1 VRPAKSCVDE
11 RSRARPRRSA
21 LTDFERAPR
30 IARCPSTEPDSSARN
45 HPAEPRIDALITTLL
60 IVALFALL
68 GSGVWIGL
76 ALSGVAW
83 IGMTLFSSR
92 PAGDAM
98 AVTVWGT
105 ASSWTLTAL
114 PLFVWMGEIL
124 FRTRL
129 SEDMFKGLA
138 PWLERVPGRLL
149 HTNIIGCTIFAAV
162 SGSSAATCATIGK
175 MTLPELKQRGYPDDI
190 TIGTLAGAGTLGL
203 LIPPSIIMIVYGVT
217 ANVSIAQ
224 LFIAGVLPGVL
235 LAALFSGYIVCW
247 ALLHPDRVPAATER
261 TSFAQKFH
269 ASRHLIPVV
278 LLIALVLGSI
288 YTGLATATEAAAFGV
303 VGSLALSAAQRS
315 LDWSSFRAALL
326 GATRLYCMIAL
337 ILAGAAFLTLAMGYI
352 GLPRELAEWIGSLG
366 LTPFALIIALA
377 LFYIVLGCFLDGISM
392 VVLTMGVIL
401 PTVEKAGIDLL
412 WFGIFIVVVVEM
424 AQITPP
430 VGFNL
435 FVLQGMTKKQ
445 ITWIAKQALP
455 MFLLMCIAVFAIWY
469 FPSLVTLLPR
479 HMKL

>member
-1 VRPAKSCVDE
+1 MNEA
-11 RSRARPRRSA
+11 A
-21 LTDFERAPR
+21 
-30 IARCPSTEPDSSARN
+30 
-45 HPAEPRIDALITTLL
+45 ITTLL
-60 IVALFALL
+60 VVALFALL

-76 ALSGVAW
+76 ALAGVAW
-83 IGMTLFSSR
+83 IGMELFSSR

-98 AVTVWGT
+98 AVTIWGS

-129 SEDMFKGLA
+129 SEDMFRGLA
-138 PWLERVPGRLL
+138 PWLERLPGRLL

-175 MTLPELKQRGYPDDI
+175 MTLPELKSRGYPEGI

-217 ANVSIAQ
+217 AEVSIAK
-224 LFIAGVLPGVL
+224 LFIAGVIPGVL
-235 LAALFSGYIVCW
+235 LATLFSGYIIVW
-247 ALLHPDRVPAATER
+247 AMTHPGQIPVIDTH
-261 TSFAQKFH
+261 TGFAQKLY

-278 LLIALVLGSI
+278 ALIGMVLGSI
-288 YTGLATATEAAAFGV
+288 YAGVATATEAAAFGV
-303 VGSLALSAAQRS
+303 VGSLALSATQGS
-315 LDWSSFRAALL
+315 LNRATFTSSLM

-337 ILAGAAFLTLAMGYI
+337 ILSGAAFLTLAMGYI
-352 GLPRELAEWIGSLG
+352 GLPRDLAEWIGSLG
-366 LTPFALIIALA
+366 LSPLALIFALTG
-377 LFYIVLGCFLDGISM
+377 FYIVLGCFLDGISM

-401 PTVEKAGIDLL
+401 PTVEKAGIDLI
-412 WFGIFIVVVVEM
+412 WFGIFIVIVVEM

-435 FVLQGMTKKQ
+435 FVLQGMTGKQ
-445 ITWIAKQALP
+445 ITWIGRHTLP
-455 MFLLMCIAVFAIWY
+455 MFLLMVVAVLLIWY
-469 FPSLVTLLPR
+469 VPELVTYLPR
-479 HMKL
+479 QMKMG